1 MARATLA
8 HVRFFT
14 LSQIAERWYRELGIR
29 EDQLLYEL
37 RAGVIGVHLRDQGN
51 PLPDAMIPEDELPP
65 ATERVDRDWITRF
78 ADKQGWE
85 PPTFLIDGYEP
96 ARRKGR
102 PSEAG
107 ELAMAVYH
115 HREARGLQSEN
126 TAEEARQIHA
136 ELMERGFA
144 ADVIKPTSIEKRI
157 RTFRN
162 TPRLSGPTE

>member
-1 MARATLA
+1 MARASVA
-8 HVRFFT
+8 RIRFFT

-65 ATERVDRDWITRF
+65 ATERVDRDWIARF

-85 PPTFLIDGYEP
+85 PPTFLTTGFEP

-107 ELAMAVYH
+107 DLAIAIFQE
-115 HREARGLQSEN
+115 RSDRGIQSSN
-126 TAEEARQIHA
+126 TADEARQIYGA
-136 ELMERGFA
+136 LLERGLA
-144 ADVIKPTSIEKRI
+144 ADAIKPESIEKRI
-157 RTFRN
+157 RAYRN
-162 TPRLSGPTE
+162 TSRLSAPEK